1 MSKTRLMP
9 IYGRIP
15 PCHIRTRLQERRNR
29 AKALRLEHN
38 RKPDKPEEFILYEDS
53 DSEEETATAQNEVLN
68 TSYNFVDFI
77 RSREMMIKNTR
88 SISSDY
94 GCRHILTHEM
104 FKETPI
110 TLGNMNKV
118 FCSQWLSDRQVVFG
132 TKCNKVIGCWS
143 LFKFHFNILLC

>member
-1 MSKTRLMP
+1 MSKTRMIP
-9 IYGRIP
+9 IYGRSP
-15 PCHIRTRLQERRNR
+15 PCYLRHRLEERRSR
-29 AKALRLEHN
+29 ARALKLEHS
-38 RKPDKPEEFILYEDS
+38 RKPDKLEDFITYEDS
-53 DSEEETATAQNEVLN
+53 DSDEETATTQNEILN

-77 RSREMMIKNTR
+77 RSREMLSRNAR

-94 GCRHILTHEM
+94 GSRHILTHEM

-132 TKCNKVIGCWS
+132 TKCNKVMNYLTI
-143 LFKFHFNILLC
+143 LFVFGIE

>member
-1 MSKTRLMP
+1 MSKTRMVP
-9 IYGRIP
+9 IYGKLPSCHLRQRIE
-15 PCHIRTRLQERRNR
+15 ERRSR
-29 AKALRLEHN
+29 ARALKLEHS
-38 RKPDKPEEFILYEDS
+38 RKPDKLEDFITYEDS
-53 DSEEETATAQNEVLN
+53 DSDEETATTQNEILN

-77 RSREMMIKNTR
+77 RSREMSNKSVR

-94 GCRHILTHEM
+94 GSRHILTHEM

-132 TKCNKVIGCWS
+132 TKCNKVMHNFLYGAKI
-143 LFKFHFNILLC
+143 